1 MATPKSTVSTE
12 IIPYIFYRDVPA
24 ALDWLTRA
32 FGFAETMRTATPNGG
47 THGEMTLDGQR
58 IMMGQGSKE
67 WRMVS
72 AHESEMA
79 TQGIFIIYL
88 AERALRTGEGCGG
101 RDRQTARRPSL
112 WAQLHSPRPRRASM
126 VLHDASRRALIELRS
141 QGLSCGTAVS
151 GLRRSAVWYGILFSL
166 TSLVYS

>member
-32 FGFAETMRTATPNGG
+32 FGFAETMRTATPSGG

-67 WRMVS
+67 WR
-72 AHESEMA
+72 
-79 TQGIFIIYL
+79 
-88 AERALRTGEGCGG
+88 
-101 RDRQTARRPSL
+101 
-112 WAQLHSPRPRRASM
+112 RPRRASL

-141 QGLSCGTAVS
+141 QGLACGTSVS
-151 GLRRSAVWYGILFSL
+151 GLCGTDSGPFGRMVRISHTVGLLVIAILTAIIARRVHFPYTVVAA
-166 TSLVYS
+166 

>member
-58 IMMGQGSKE
+58 IMMGAGQQG
-67 WRMVS
+67 
-72 AHESEMA
+72 MA
-79 TQGIFIIYL
+79 NG
-88 AERALRTGEGCGG
+88 ER
-101 RDRQTARRPSL
+101 
-112 WAQLHSPRPRRASM
+112 
-126 VLHDASRRALIELRS
+126 SR
-141 QGLSCGTAVS
+141 G
-151 GLRRSAVWYGILFSL
+151 
-166 TSLVYS
+166 

>member
-1 MATPKSTVSTE
+1 MATPKSTVRTE

-24 ALDWLTRA
+24 ALDWLSRA

-72 AHESEMA
+72 AHESGMA
-79 TQGIFIIYL
+79 TQGIFIYL
-88 AERALRTGEGCGG
+88 ADVDAHYERAKAAGAEIVKQPEDLPG
-101 RDRQTARRPSL
+101 P
-112 WAQLHSPRPRRASM
+112 
-126 VLHDASRRALIELRS
+126 
-141 QGLSCGTAVS
+141 
-151 GLRRSAVWYGILFSL
+151 
-166 TSLVYS
+166 